1 MEYIMELSEN
11 TLQIL
16 KNYAGINSNIVFNEG
31 NNIQTISEAKNVLS
45 AASTVEDFPQDFGIY
60 DLNEFLNVLGLV
72 DVPNLSFEKDYVLIS
87 DSSGRSK
94 VKYFFSDPDMLTSP
108 SKKIVMPQCEVQF
121 TLDANTLSRIKRAAA
136 ALGHDEVSITP
147 GNGHLTLSVVDSKNA
162 TSNTFAIDIAGNYPA
177 DPFNF
182 VISISNLKII
192 PGDYHVAI
200 SSKLISEFS
209 NNELGVS
216 YWIALEKSSTYGE

>member
-31 NNIQTISEAKNVLS
+31 NSIQTISEAKNVLS

-162 TSNTFAIDIAGNYPA
+162 TSNTFAIDIAGNYPE

>member
-108 SKKIVMPQCEVQF
+108 SKKIVMPKCEVQF
-121 TLDANTLSRIKRAAA
+121 NLDGNTLSRIKRAAA

-147 GNGHLTLSVVDSKNA
+147 GDGVLTLSVVDSKNA
-162 TSNTFAIDIAGNYPA
+162 TSNTFSIDIAGDYPA
-177 DPFNF
+177 EPFNF

>member
-1 MEYIMELSEN
+1 MELSEN

-121 TLDANTLSRIKRAAA
+121 DLDANTLSRIKRAAA

>member
-1 MEYIMELSEN
+1 MELSEN

-45 AASTVEDFPQDFGIY
+45 AASTVEDFPQNFGIY

-136 ALGHDEVSITP
+136 ALGHDEVSIVP
-147 GNGHLTLSVVDSKNA
+147 GNGALTLSVVDSKNA
-162 TSNTFAIDIAGNYPA
+162 PSNTFSIDIAGDFPE

>member
-1 MEYIMELSEN
+1 MELSEN
-11 TLQIL
+11 TLSIL

-31 NNIQTISEAKNVLS
+31 NSIQTISEAKNVLS

-121 TLDANTLSRIKRAAA
+121 DLDANTLSRIKRAAA

>member
-108 SKKIVMPQCEVQF
+108 SKKIVMPECEVQF

-147 GNGHLTLSVVDSKNA
+147 GDGALTLSVVDSKNA
-162 TSNTFAIDIAGNYPA
+162 TSNTFSIDIAGDYPA
-177 DPFNF
+177 EAFNF

>member
-1 MEYIMELSEN
+1 MELSEN
-11 TLQIL
+11 TLSIL

-31 NNIQTISEAKNVLS
+31 NSIQTISEAKNVLS

-108 SKKIVMPQCEVQF
+108 SKKIVMPRCEVQF
-121 TLDANTLSRIKRAAA
+121 DLDANTLSRIKRAAA

>member
-192 PGDYHVAI
+192 PGDYNVAI

>member
-1 MEYIMELSEN
+1 MELSEN

-45 AASTVEDFPQDFGIY
+45 AASTVEDFPQNFGIY

-136 ALGHDEVSITP
+136 ALGHDEVSIVP
-147 GNGHLTLSVVDSKNA
+147 GNGALTLSVVDSKNA
-162 TSNTFAIDIAGNYPA
+162 TSNTFAIDIAGNYPE

>member
-1 MEYIMELSEN
+1 MELSEN

-121 TLDANTLSRIKRAAA
+121 DLDGNTLSRIKRAAA

-147 GNGHLTLSVVDSKNA
+147 GDGVLTLSVVDSKNA
-162 TSNTFAIDIAGNYPA
+162 TSNTFSIDIDGEFKQDAV
-177 DPFNF
+177 FNF
-182 VISISNLKII
+182 VIKISNLKILA
-192 PGDYHVAI
+192 GDYDVEI
-200 SSKLISEFS
+200 SSRLITQFKHKEV
-209 NNELGVS
+209 GVR
-216 YWIALEKSSTYGE
+216 YWIALEKTSTYGA

>member
-1 MEYIMELSEN
+1 MELSEN
-11 TLQIL
+11 TLSIL

-31 NNIQTISEAKNVLS
+31 NSIQTISEAKNVLS

-121 TLDANTLSRIKRAAA
+121 NLDANTLSRIKRAAA

>member
-1 MEYIMELSEN
+1 MELSEN

-45 AASTVEDFPQDFGIY
+45 AASTVEDFPQNFGIY

-136 ALGHDEVSITP
+136 ALGHDEVSIIP
-147 GNGHLTLSVVDSKNA
+147 GDGALTLSVVDSKNA
-162 TSNTFAIDIAGNYPA
+162 TSNTFAIDIAGDFPE

>member
-1 MEYIMELSEN
+1 MELSEN

-121 TLDANTLSRIKRAAA
+121 NLDANTLSRIKRAAA

>member
-1 MEYIMELSEN
+1 MELSEN

-108 SKKIVMPQCEVQF
+108 SKKIVMPKCEVQF
-121 TLDANTLSRIKRAAA
+121 NLDANTLSRIKRAAA

-162 TSNTFAIDIAGNYPA
+162 TSNTFAIDIAGNYPE

>member
-1 MEYIMELSEN
+1 MELSEN

-45 AASTVEDFPQDFGIY
+45 AASTVEDFPQNFGIY

-136 ALGHDEVSITP
+136 ALGHDEVSIVP
-147 GNGHLTLSVVDSKNA
+147 GNGALTLSVVDSKNA
-162 TSNTFAIDIAGNYPA
+162 TSNTFSIDIAGDFPE

>member
-1 MEYIMELSEN
+1 MEYIMELSEH

-147 GNGHLTLSVVDSKNA
+147 GDGALTLSVVDSKNA
-162 TSNTFAIDIAGNYPA
+162 TSNTFSIDIAGDYPE

-192 PGDYHVAI
+192 PGDYNVAI

>member
-1 MEYIMELSEN
+1 MELSEN

-162 TSNTFAIDIAGNYPA
+162 TSNTFAIDIAGNYPE

>member
-1 MEYIMELSEN
+1 MELSES

-16 KNYAGINSNIVFNEG
+16 KNYAGINSNIVFSEG
-31 NNIQTISEAKNVLS
+31 NSIQTISEAKNVLS
-45 AASTVEDFPQDFGIY
+45 SASTVEDFPQHFGIY

-72 DVPNLSFEKDYVLIS
+72 DVPNLSFTKDYVLIS

-108 SKKIVMPQCEVQF
+108 SKKIVMPECEVQF
-121 TLDANTLSRIKRAAA
+121 NLDGNTLSRIKRAAA

-147 GNGHLTLSVVDSKNA
+147 NGDGVITLSVIDSKNA
-162 TSNTFAIDIAGNYPA
+162 TSNTFSIDIAGDCPNDA
-177 DPFNF
+177 FNF

-216 YWIALEKSSTYGE
+216 YWIALEKTSTYGE

>member
-1 MEYIMELSEN
+1 MELSEN
-11 TLQIL
+11 TLSIL

-31 NNIQTISEAKNVLS
+31 NSIQTISEAKNVLS

-108 SKKIVMPQCEVQF
+108 SKKIVMPKCEVQF
-121 TLDANTLSRIKRAAA
+121 NLDANTLSRIKRAAA

-162 TSNTFAIDIAGNYPA
+162 TSNTFAIDIAGNYPE

>member
-1 MEYIMELSEN
+1 MELSEN

-94 VKYFFSDPDMLTSP
+94 VKYFFSDTEMLTTP
-108 SKKIVMPQCEVQF
+108 SKTITMPEADVTF
-121 TLDANTLSRIKRAAA
+121 SLDADTLGKIRRAAG
-136 ALGHDEVSITP
+136 ALGHKELKVEPSGGAVS
-147 GNGHLTLSVVDSKNA
+147 LTV
-162 TSNTFAIDIAGNYPA
+162 TSTENSTANTFSIDVDGKANVDKYNFI
-177 DPFNF
+177 FN
-182 VISISNLKII
+182 ISNLKMLS
-192 PGDYHVAI
+192 GDYDVEI
-200 SSKLISEFS
+200 SKKLISKFTNSQS
-209 NNELGVS
+209 NVS
-216 YWIALEKSSTYGE
+216 YWIALEKTSTYGV

>member
-31 NNIQTISEAKNVLS
+31 NSIQTISEAKNVLS

-192 PGDYHVAI
+192 PGDYRVAI

>member
-1 MEYIMELSEN
+1 MELSEN

-31 NNIQTISEAKNVLS
+31 NNIQTISEAKNGLS
-45 AASTVEDFPQDFGIY
+45 AASTVEDFPQNFGIY

-136 ALGHDEVSITP
+136 ALGHDEVSIVP
-147 GNGHLTLSVVDSKNA
+147 GNGALTLSVVDSKNA
-162 TSNTFAIDIAGNYPA
+162 TSNTFSIDIAGDFPE
-177 DPFNF
+177 DTFNF

>member
-1 MEYIMELSEN
+1 MELSEN

-192 PGDYHVAI
+192 PGDYSVAI

>member
-1 MEYIMELSEN
+1 MELSEN

-162 TSNTFAIDIAGNYPA
+162 TSNTFAIDIAGDYPA

>member
-11 TLQIL
+11 TLSIL

-31 NNIQTISEAKNVLS
+31 NSIQTISEAKNVLS

-121 TLDANTLSRIKRAAA
+121 DLDANTLSRIKRAAA

>member
-1 MEYIMELSEN
+1 MELSEN

-45 AASTVEDFPQDFGIY
+45 AASTVEDFPQNFGIY

-136 ALGHDEVSITP
+136 ALGHDEVSIVP
-147 GNGHLTLSVVDSKNA
+147 GNGALTLSVVDSKNA
-162 TSNTFAIDIAGNYPA
+162 TSNTFSIDIAGDFPE
-177 DPFNF
+177 DTFNF

>member
-1 MEYIMELSEN
+1 
-11 TLQIL
+11 
-16 KNYAGINSNIVFNEG
+16 
-31 NNIQTISEAKNVLS
+31 
-45 AASTVEDFPQDFGIY
+45 
-60 DLNEFLNVLGLV
+60 
-72 DVPNLSFEKDYVLIS
+72 
-87 DSSGRSK
+87 
-94 VKYFFSDPDMLTSP
+94 
-108 SKKIVMPQCEVQF
+108 MPQCEVQF

-162 TSNTFAIDIAGNYPA
+162 TSNTFAIDIAGNYPE

>member
-1 MEYIMELSEN
+1 MYLSVIH
-11 TLQIL
+11 L
-16 KNYAGINSNIVFNEG
+16 AGQKLS
-31 NNIQTISEAKNVLS
+31 IS
-45 AASTVEDFPQDFGIY
+45 FP
-60 DLNEFLNVLGLV
+60 
-72 DVPNLSFEKDYVLIS
+72 
-87 DSSGRSK
+87 
-94 VKYFFSDPDMLTSP
+94 DPDMLTSP
-108 SKKIVMPQCEVQF
+108 SKKIVMPKCEVQF
-121 TLDANTLSRIKRAAA
+121 DLDANTLSRIKRAAA

-147 GNGHLTLSVVDSKNA
+147 GDGVLTLSVVDSKNA
-162 TSNTFAIDIAGNYPA
+162 TSNTFSIDIAGDYPA
-177 DPFNF
+177 EAFNF

>member
-1 MEYIMELSEN
+1 M
-11 TLQIL
+11 
-16 KNYAGINSNIVFNEG
+16 
-31 NNIQTISEAKNVLS
+31 
-45 AASTVEDFPQDFGIY
+45 
-60 DLNEFLNVLGLV
+60 
-72 DVPNLSFEKDYVLIS
+72 
-87 DSSGRSK
+87 
-94 VKYFFSDPDMLTSP
+94 
-108 SKKIVMPQCEVQF
+108 
-121 TLDANTLSRIKRAAA
+121 SRIKRAAA

-147 GNGHLTLSVVDSKNA
+147 GDGVLTLSVVDSKNA
-162 TSNTFAIDIAGNYPA
+162 TSNTFSIDIAGDYPA
-177 DPFNF
+177 EAFNF

>member
-1 MEYIMELSEN
+1 MELSEN

-45 AASTVEDFPQDFGIY
+45 AASTVEDFPQNFGIY

-162 TSNTFAIDIAGNYPA
+162 TSNTFSIDIAGDFPE

>member
-1 MEYIMELSEN
+1 
-11 TLQIL
+11 
-16 KNYAGINSNIVFNEG
+16 
-31 NNIQTISEAKNVLS
+31 
-45 AASTVEDFPQDFGIY
+45 
-60 DLNEFLNVLGLV
+60 
-72 DVPNLSFEKDYVLIS
+72 
-87 DSSGRSK
+87 
-94 VKYFFSDPDMLTSP
+94 MLTSP

-136 ALGHDEVSITP
+136 ALGHDEVSIVP
-147 GNGHLTLSVVDSKNA
+147 GNGALTLSVVDSKNA
-162 TSNTFAIDIAGNYPA
+162 TSNTFSIDIAGDFPE
-177 DPFNF
+177 DTFNF

>member
-1 MEYIMELSEN
+1 MELSEN
-11 TLQIL
+11 TLSIL

-31 NNIQTISEAKNVLS
+31 NSIQTISEAKNVLS

-147 GNGHLTLSVVDSKNA
+147 GDGALTLSVVDSKNA
-162 TSNTFAIDIAGNYPA
+162 TSNTFAIDIAGNYPE